1 MKKTSAKKSSPFHP
15 CRLITLDESQYE
27 IYLSGK
33 IDICSPDGELIDGI
47 GKLISDKVTE
57 IRKKA
62 AEEKR
67 EFAIDNLR
75 LIEDLIRSCGDRPI
89 ELSNYGAIGMANAL
103 MHAQE
108 MIGR

>member
-1 MKKTSAKKSSPFHP
+1 MKKTSAKKSSAFHP
-15 CRLITLDESQYE
+15 SRLITLDESQYQ

-33 IDICSPDGELIDGI
+33 IDICNPDGEVIDGI
-47 GKLISDKVTE
+47 GSLISE
-57 IRKKA
+57 KA
-62 AEEKR
+62 AEQKR
-67 EFAIDNLR
+67 EFAIENLR

-89 ELSNYGAIGMANAL
+89 ELSNYGTIGLANAL